1 MVGKVIEL
9 GSLVGTT
16 KPAEDK
22 PVAAPKST
30 GKAKPRKGRI
40 HLFNPKAVATTAF
53 IGQRIRIMREYL
65 KLSRPVLAR
74 MLDIPPTTLKNYEL
88 GYRNTSLEMI
98 VAIQDSELKA
108 HVMFLITGKTDDAAF
123 VSYIKDNCGAQVVK
137 DLG

>member
-22 PVAAPKST
+22 PVAAPK
-30 GKAKPRKGRI
+30 AKPRKGRI
-40 HLFNPKAVATTAF
+40 HLFNPKAVAATAF

-74 MLDIPPTTLKNYEL
+74 MLDISPTTLKNYEL

>member
-1 MVGKVIEL
+1 
-9 GSLVGTT
+9 
-16 KPAEDK
+16 
-22 PVAAPKST
+22 
-30 GKAKPRKGRI
+30 
-40 HLFNPKAVATTAF
+40 
-53 IGQRIRIMREYL
+53 MREYL